1 MVVCMKT
8 YRIAAEG
15 REVGMLQES
24 GVLEPPT
31 LKGKSISCNSL
42 LIFRM

>member
-15 REVGMLQES
+15 HEAGMFQES
-24 GVLEPPT
+24 GMLEPPT
-31 LKGKSISCNSL
+31 LKGT
-42 LIFRM
+42 